1 MQQSFIPGNQFQ
13 SYMQAK
19 FNADL
24 TSALKIISHV
34 RGKESLVYGYIR
46 EIADLFQPVKYG
58 LDNPVGLYSDY
69 ESFRRHFVKYW
80 RNALDI
86 PREDSDEL
94 RDIFDEE
101 VSSQKSCKSGAA
113 TSVFFEDGKGL
124 TATDCLNAVYEVFK
138 NFK

>member
-1 MQQSFIPGNQFQ
+1 MQYNFIPGNQFQ

-24 TSALKIISHV
+24 TSALEIISHV

-46 EIADLFQPVKYG
+46 EIADLFRPVKYG
-58 LDNPVGLYSDY
+58 LDNPFGLYSDY

-101 VSSQKSCKSGAA
+101 VSSQKSCKNGDAS
-113 TSVFFEDGKGL
+113 SVLFENGKRL
-124 TATDCLNAVYEVFK
+124 TATDCLNAIYEVFQA
-138 NFK
+138 F